1 MVLEKLK
8 KQIAGILNKHPIAK
22 SALFGSYARGEENKS
37 SDIDILIET
46 SKPISLFVILKIEKE
61 LRQITKKKIDIIEY
75 SAIKPFLRENVL
87 SDAISILWKKRDD
100 KVYLNDILES
110 INTIENFISDKTEFE
125 FSSSR
130 LIQDAVIRRF
140 EIIGE
145 GQDILYTF

>member
-1 MVLEKLK
+1 LFNKKEFTMVLEKLK

-87 SDAISILWKKRDD
+87 SDAISIL
-100 KVYLNDILES
+100 
-110 INTIENFISDKTEFE
+110 
-125 FSSSR
+125 
-130 LIQDAVIRRF
+130 
-140 EIIGE
+140 
-145 GQDILYTF
+145 